1 MKVEWRTEPGS
12 RAVLEIEVPEDEVAQ
27 AMDKAYAA
35 LAQRVQIPGF
45 RRGKAP
51 RDILERHVGSEAVRE
66 EALRRLVPDTYAH
79 AVTQAGIAPIA
90 RPSIEVKES
99 GGGKGLRLT
108 ATVDVYPQVT
118 LPDYRSLRVPRD
130 ARDVTDED
138 VDRALEDIRARHGR
152 LASAGGEPARRGDF
166 VLLTVTAAPPGVDRL
181 QAGKELLVEVG
192 GGLLPPAVEAVLE
205 GARAGDTCTAHLEG
219 AGDVTLKIVDVR
231 RKDLPPLDDE
241 LARTVSNQPTLA
253 ALRESLRARLA
264 RERAEG
270 EARELR
276 DRVLDAVAEKT
287 QIDLPE
293 SLVQHEVEH
302 VMEDLQSRLRS
313 RGLTLDSYLSA
324 SGKDEAALRG
334 ELRAAAERRVRTRV
348 LLDAVAEREAL
359 TVSEEEMAAEI
370 QKLAGDLRQ
379 DVPKV
384 RAWLAEGG
392 RQESLRETILRQ
404 KALAL
409 LVEALAGVPAGAGA
423 SAGGAQDSTSH
434 TPDNSAIVPA
444 EPNGG

>member
-1 MKVEWRTEPGS
+1 MKVEVRTEPGS

-51 RDILERHVGSEAVRE
+51 RDILERHLGPEAVRE
-66 EALRRLVPDTYAH
+66 EALRRLVPDTFAT
-79 AVTQAGIAPIA
+79 AVSQVGIAPIA
-90 RPSIEVKES
+90 RPSIEVKE
-99 GGGKGLRLT
+99 GGEGKGLRLT

-138 VDRALEDIRARHGR
+138 VDRALDDIRARHGR
-152 LASAGGEPARRGDF
+152 LASAGEEPARRGDF
-166 VLLTVTAAPPGVDRL
+166 VLLTVAAAPSGLERL

-192 GGLLPPAVEAVLE
+192 GGLLPPAVESVLE
-205 GARAGDTCTAHLEG
+205 GTRAGDTRTALVEG
-219 AGDVTLKIVDVR
+219 AGDVTMRITDVR
-231 RKDLPPLDDE
+231 RKELPPLDDA
-241 LARTVSNQPTLA
+241 LARTASNQPTLA
-253 ALRESLRARLA
+253 ALRESLRARLQE
-264 RERAEG
+264 ERAAD

-276 DRVLDAVAEKT
+276 DRVLDAVAGQT
-287 QIDLPE
+287 RIDLPE
-293 SLVQHEVEH
+293 SLVRHEVEH
-302 VMEDLQSRLRS
+302 VLEDLRSRLRS
-313 RGLTLDSYLSA
+313 RGLTLESYLSA
-324 SGKDEAALRG
+324 SDKDEAALRA
-334 ELRAAAERRVRTRV
+334 EVRAGAERRVRTRL

-359 TVSEEEMAAEI
+359 AVTEEEMAAEI

-379 DVPKV
+379 DIAKV

-404 KALAL
+404 KAMAF
-409 LVEALAGVPAGAGA
+409 LVEVLAGAPAG
-423 SAGGAQDSTSH
+423 GGAPDEGAGDSTSH
-434 TPDNSAIVPA
+434 TPVNSAIVPA